1 MSRSQTDRILDRL
14 NAGSLCAMEPLRW
27 EPPITRVA
35 ARICDL
41 RDLDHKI
48 ITQQICPFHRE
59 PQYHACYE
67 LVSQE
72 QRSLF
77 A

>member
-41 RDLDHKI
+41 RDLDYEI
-48 ITQQICPFHRE
+48 ITRQTCPFHRE
-59 PQYHACYE
+59 PQHHACYE
-67 LVSQE
+67 LVEIDQGA
-72 QRSLF
+72 LF
-77 A
+77 